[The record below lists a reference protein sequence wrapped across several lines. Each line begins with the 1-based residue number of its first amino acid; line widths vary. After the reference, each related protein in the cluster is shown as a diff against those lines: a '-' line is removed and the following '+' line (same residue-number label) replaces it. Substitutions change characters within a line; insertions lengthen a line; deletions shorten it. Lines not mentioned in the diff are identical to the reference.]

1 MPTLQY
7 EFEPLGRSPEDGFND
22 PLKTIFGQDVETVI
36 REAFQNSIDA
46 VLDPTKPVVVKVSL
60 ETLSRSDI
68 PNIEQLEEILKACSE
83 NKSGKKH
90 FLNALDVLRSGKI
103 PTLVIS
109 DFNTTGLS
117 GADDDESGKYYN
129 FFKSVGGN
137 NKPPGSAGSYGYGKS
152 TNIAFSEIDT
162 FFATS
167 KYEAGDGPAGLL
179 FMGCIRVCSHV
190 TENVKKR
197 GVGSFGLPGQLPV
210 RDPSLIPKP
219 FFLDHRRENFGT
231 DIFIPAYKDRDAW
244 KLNTIKS
251 ALKNFWPAVLEGKL
265 QLQVDDVQINN
276 ETIEDVI
283 LAYFPETSRN
293 GSAWRKDDPVP
304 YFEAYKK
311 ASKIEARLPTLGN
324 VESYFLSGDE
334 KNTTGY
340 VACFRKNLMLI
351 QHKSF
356 RSIVP
361 FTGVFICS
369 DDDGNVILQKME
381 PPQHEKWDPQVL
393 HAQDENGKPLPE
405 CSKADKE
412 YKEFLRSEIKKLLGT
427 ESSCQFDLSS
437 VDQFI
442 SIINPEKQ
450 LVRGSSENESTETAV
465 KQTGFDKIKKK
476 SKSTF
481 EPAHKPSAIS
491 ARAEA
496 LEGGETITIGSDEI
510 GTPPGSGTQSDP
522 QPGPSKPPVST
533 TGVDPGET
541 EKKARIVQANFRAI
555 PVNENGELQTEIIIR
570 TKPKRSNRT
579 FNIHLKAGTDEEALS
594 LPVKSVS
601 PQGQVDS
608 KGSIA
613 NVISDNNGEI
623 RIKVVFVENREYA
636 IKLNIYEHI

>member
-1 MPTLQY
+1 MATLQY

-68 PNIEQLEEILKACSE
+68 PNIEQLEKILKACSE
-83 NKSGKKH
+83 NKTGKRH
-90 FLNALDVLRSGKI
+90 FLNALNVLRSGKI

-117 GADDDESGKYYN
+117 GSDNDESGKYYN

-167 KYEAGDGPAGLL
+167 KHEAGDGPVGHL
-179 FMGCIRVCSHV
+179 FMGCIRVCSHM
-190 TENVKKR
+190 TKNVKKR
-197 GVGSFGLPGQLPV
+197 GVGSFGMPGQLPV
-210 RDPSLIPKP
+210 RDPLLIPKP
-219 FFLDHRRENFGT
+219 FFLDHRRDNFGT

-251 ALKNFWPAVLEGKL
+251 ALKNFWLAVMEGKL

-276 ETIEDVI
+276 ETIDNVMR
-283 LAYFPETSRN
+283 AYFPETSRS

-304 YFEAYKK
+304 YFETYKN
-311 ASKIEARLPTLGN
+311 ASRIEAKLPTLGN

-381 PPQHEKWDPQVL
+381 PPQHEKWDPHVL
-393 HAQDENGKPLPE
+393 HAQDENGKPLHE

-412 YKEFLRSEIKKLLGT
+412 YKEFLRSEIKKMLGT
-427 ESSCQFDLSS
+427 ESSRRFDLSS
-437 VDQFI
+437 VDQYI
-442 SIINPEKQ
+442 SIINNEKQ
-450 LVRGSSENESTETAV
+450 STGSVNQNEASEPSET
-465 KQTGFDKIKKK
+465 QTSIEKIKRRESAFKPIRK
-476 SKSTF
+476 AATF
-481 EPAHKPSAIS
+481 TAM
-491 ARAEA
+491 AEA
-496 LEGGETITIGSDEI
+496 QEGGETLAIGEGEL
-510 GTPPGSGTQSDP
+510 GTPPGPGGESKTPPDP
-522 QPGPSKPPVST
+522 GAPPVSST
-533 TGVDPGET
+533 DVDSGET
-541 EKKARIVQANFRAI
+541 EKKARIVKANFRAI
-555 PVNENGELQTEIIIR
+555 PVNEDGELKTELIIR
-570 TKPKRSNRT
+570 TKPARPNRT
-579 FNIHLKAGTDEEALS
+579 FNIHFKAGTDEDALP
-594 LPVKSVS
+594 LPITSVA
-601 PQGQVDS
+601 PQGRVDT
-608 KGSIA
+608 KGNVV

-623 RIKVVFVENREYA
+623 RVKVIFVQNRVYA
-636 IKLNIYEHI
+636 VKINLYEHI